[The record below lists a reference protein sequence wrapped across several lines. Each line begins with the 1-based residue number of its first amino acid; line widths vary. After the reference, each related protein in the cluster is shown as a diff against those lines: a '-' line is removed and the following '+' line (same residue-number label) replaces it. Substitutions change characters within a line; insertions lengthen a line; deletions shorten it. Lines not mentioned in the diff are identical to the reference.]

1 MSRKGGKGHD
11 FFGNQY
17 VGRQM
22 DKNEADAQMYK
33 SMGMKNENVA
43 PARQLQVANREKTAG
58 LA

>member
-1 MSRKGGKGHD
+1 
-11 FFGNQY
+11 
-17 VGRQM
+17 M